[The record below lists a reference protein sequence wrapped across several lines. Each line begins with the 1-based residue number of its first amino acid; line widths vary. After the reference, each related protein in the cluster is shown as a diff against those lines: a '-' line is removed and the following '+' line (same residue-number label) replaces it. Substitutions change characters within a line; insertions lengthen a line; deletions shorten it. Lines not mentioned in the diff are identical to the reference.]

1 MSIKKILLLTGIVM
15 SFGIGL
21 ASIYD
26 ADADKLLGTWEPG
39 DGRSKIKIEKIGTKY
54 FGKIVWLKEPN
65 DPATKKPKLDKN
77 NPDTAMRNNPL
88 KGNRILKDFVYA
100 GKKEWGSGTIYDPKN
115 GKTYKCVINM
125 KDENTIDIRG
135 YIGIKAIGRTDTWK
149 RVIVN

>member
-1 MSIKKILLLTGIVM
+1 MKIKNFIVLLLT
-15 SFGIGL
+15 SLSAGL
-21 ASIYD
+21 VIAGFND
-26 ADADKLLGTWEPG
+26 ADDDKLLGTWEPG

-65 DPATKKPKLDKN
+65 DPETKKPKLDKN
-77 NPDTAMRNNPL
+77 NPDTAMRKIPI

-125 KDENTIDIRG
+125 KDDNTIDIRG

-149 RVIVN
+149 RVVVN